1 MSRIEIMTN
10 ELHSEQIKARLL
22 ILMLFIILS
31 IIFIALPQILE
42 SKRNYQQSQ
51 QTLVD
56 IQNLRIFAE
65 LSNKIS
71 RERAPANK
79 AMSSENSNLA
89 FNLNALQKYRVEVDQ
104 QIDLTI
110 TMLKKSGFD
119 QLAQQVDIQLRSDLN
134 SARHQVDLYIQ
145 TDQRT
150 TAQMNAAI
158 FSMFGAWNSCRNIF
172 QQLIAQ
178 AKKKNTSVNDFAS
191 IVLLLADLR
200 DQAGRVAS
208 TIMAPLSAQQK
219 IPEENRLSSLLAQE
233 QAKYLW
239 RLMDSMQPEQLK
251 TAQYIELHENVEVK
265 FLGQGLSAV
274 NRLMLE
280 SQQNQPYFLTPNQ
293 LTEYMVSR
301 FSSVVDLQNYIL
313 EAHALNARHNIHIA
327 QRKFFLTLFI
337 SILSLGVA
345 IFIMIYTR
353 KKLFE
358 PLIQA
363 RNSIVALSSQAD
375 LDRGRNDATQHDS
388 RESLSEAIE
397 SLKTK
402 LIQRDAFEEQL
413 KNMANTD
420 RLTGVANRLALD
432 TFLKNIALDAEA
444 FKQLNLIVV
453 DIDYFKAVNDQYG
466 HIFGDRVIVEV
477 AACLKAN
484 VAQTDLIVRFGGD
497 EFLILL
503 KKYDLDWTVQI
514 AESILSDIS
523 QIHIDLPNIEEK
535 LKVSVSIGVASGA
548 ESWDKLFNQAD
559 ASLFKAKAS
568 GRNRVVV

>member
-1 MSRIEIMTN
+1 MTK

-22 ILMLFIILS
+22 ILMLIIILS
-31 IIFIALPQILE
+31 IIFIALPQIIE
-42 SKRNYQQSQ
+42 SKRNYQKSQ

-56 IQNLRIFAE
+56 IQNLRVFAE

-79 AMSSENSNLA
+79 AMSSDMNNLA
-89 FNLNALQKYRVEVDQ
+89 LNLNALQKYRIEVDQ
-104 QIDLTI
+104 QMNLTI
-110 TMLKKSGFD
+110 AMLEKSGFE
-119 QLAQQVDIQLRSDLN
+119 QLAQRVDVQLRSDLK
-134 SARHQVDLYIQ
+134 SARHQVDRYIHAE
-145 TDQRT
+145 QRT
-150 TAQMNAAI
+150 TAEMNAAI
-158 FSMFGAWNSCRNIF
+158 FSMFGAWDSCRNIF
-172 QQLIAQ
+172 QQLIAN
-178 AKKKNTSVNDFAS
+178 AKKNNTSVNDFAS

-208 TIMAPLSAQQK
+208 TIIAPLSKHQK
-219 IPEENRLSSLLAQE
+219 IPEENRLSSLLAQR

-251 TAQYIELHENVEVK
+251 TPQYIELHKNVEIN

-274 NRLMLE
+274 NLLISE
-280 SQQNQPYFLTPNQ
+280 SQQNQTYFLTPNQ

-313 EAHALNARHNIHIA
+313 ESHALNARHNIHIA
-327 QRKFFLTLFI
+327 QHKFFLTLFI

-353 KKLFE
+353 KNLFE

-363 RNSIVALSSQAD
+363 RNSIVALSSQTDSA
-375 LDRGRNDATQHDS
+375 LHDS
-388 RESLSEAIE
+388 SESLPEAIE
-397 SLKTK
+397 SLKAM

-420 RLTGVANRLALD
+420 RLTGVSNR
-432 TFLKNIALDAEA
+432 TALDAYLKDMEMQPQS
-444 FKQLNLIVV
+444 FEQLNLIVV
-453 DIDYFKAVNDQYG
+453 DIDYFKAVNDRYG

-484 VAQTDLIVRFGGD
+484 VTQTDLIVRFGGD

-503 KKYDLDWTVQI
+503 KKYDLDWTIQI
-514 AESILSDIS
+514 AESILFDIS
-523 QIHIDLPNIEEK
+523 QIQIDLPNVEEK

-559 ASLFKAKAS
+559 ASLFKAKES

>member
-1 MSRIEIMTN
+1 MTK

-22 ILMLFIILS
+22 ILMLIIILS
-31 IIFIALPQILE
+31 IIFIALPQIIE
-42 SKRNYQQSQ
+42 SKRNYQKSQ

-56 IQNLRIFAE
+56 IQNLRVFAE

-79 AMSSENSNLA
+79 AMSSDMNNLA
-89 FNLNALQKYRVEVDQ
+89 LNLNALQKYRIEVDQ
-104 QIDLTI
+104 QMNLTI
-110 TMLKKSGFD
+110 VMLEKSGFE
-119 QLAQQVDIQLRSDLN
+119 QLAQRVDVQLRSDLK
-134 SARHQVDLYIQ
+134 SARHQVDRYIHAE
-145 TDQRT
+145 QRT
-150 TAQMNAAI
+150 TAEMNAAI
-158 FSMFGAWNSCRNIF
+158 FSMFGAWDSCRNIF
-172 QQLIAQ
+172 QQLIAN
-178 AKKKNTSVNDFAS
+178 AKKNNTSVNDFAS

-208 TIMAPLSAQQK
+208 TIIAPLSKHQK
-219 IPEENRLSSLLAQE
+219 IPEENRLSSLLAQR

-251 TAQYIELHENVEVK
+251 TPQYIELHKNVEIN

-274 NRLMLE
+274 NLLISE
-280 SQQNQPYFLTPNQ
+280 SQQNQTYFLTPNQ

-313 EAHALNARHNIHIA
+313 ESHALNARHNIHIA
-327 QRKFFLTLFI
+327 QHKFFLTLFI

-353 KKLFE
+353 KNLFE

-363 RNSIVALSSQAD
+363 RNSIVALSSQTDSA
-375 LDRGRNDATQHDS
+375 LHDS
-388 RESLSEAIE
+388 SESLPEAIE
-397 SLKTK
+397 SLKAM

-420 RLTGVANRLALD
+420 RLTGVSNR
-432 TFLKNIALDAEA
+432 TALDAYLKDMEMQPQS
-444 FKQLNLIVV
+444 FEQLNLIVV
-453 DIDYFKAVNDQYG
+453 DIDYFKAVNDRYG

-484 VAQTDLIVRFGGD
+484 VTQTDLIVRFGGD

-503 KKYDLDWTVQI
+503 KKYDLDWTIQI
-514 AESILSDIS
+514 AESILFDIS
-523 QIHIDLPNIEEK
+523 QIQIDLPNVEEK

-559 ASLFKAKAS
+559 ASLFKAKES

>member
-1 MSRIEIMTN
+1 MSRIETMAK

-22 ILMLFIILS
+22 ILMLIIILS
-31 IIFIALPQILE
+31 IIFIALPQIIE

-56 IQNLRIFAE
+56 IQNLRVFAE

-79 AMSSENSNLA
+79 AMSSDMNNLA
-89 FNLNALQKYRVEVDQ
+89 LNLNALQKYRIEVDQ
-104 QIDLTI
+104 QMNLTI
-110 TMLKKSGFD
+110 AMLEKSGFE
-119 QLAQQVDIQLRSDLN
+119 QLAQRVDVQLRSDLK
-134 SARHQVDLYIQ
+134 SARHQVDRYIHAE
-145 TDQRT
+145 QRT
-150 TAQMNAAI
+150 TAEMNAAI
-158 FSMFGAWNSCRNIF
+158 FSMFGAWDSCRNIF
-172 QQLIAQ
+172 QQLIAN
-178 AKKKNTSVNDFAS
+178 AKKNNTSVNDFAS

-208 TIMAPLSAQQK
+208 TIIAPLSKHQK
-219 IPEENRLSSLLAQE
+219 IPEENRLSSLLAQR

-251 TAQYIELHENVEVK
+251 TAQYIELHKNVEVK

-274 NRLMLE
+274 NLLISE
-280 SQQNQPYFLTPNQ
+280 SQQNQTYFLTPNQ

-353 KKLFE
+353 KNLFE

-375 LDRGRNDATQHDS
+375 SALHDS
-388 RESLSEAIE
+388 SESLPEAIE
-397 SLKTK
+397 SLKAM

-420 RLTGVANRLALD
+420 RLTGVSNR
-432 TFLKNIALDAEA
+432 TALDAYLKDKEMHPQS
-444 FKQLNLIVV
+444 FEQLNLIVV
-453 DIDYFKAVNDQYG
+453 DIDNFKTVNDCYG
-466 HIFGDRVIVEV
+466 HFFGDEVII
-477 AACLKAN
+477 AIASCLKKN
-484 VAQTDLIVRFGGD
+484 VAHSDLIIRFGGD
-497 EFLILL
+497 EFLILFE
-503 KKYDLDWTVQI
+503 KMPEDWVIQI
-514 AESILSDIS
+514 AQSILSDVS
-523 QIHIDLPNIEEK
+523 ALEFDLPSTIELNEK
-535 LKVSVSIGVASGA
+535 LKVSVSIGIASGA
-548 ESWDKLFNQAD
+548 ESWQALFMKAD
-559 ASLFKAKAS
+559 ESLFKAKAD

>member
-1 MSRIEIMTN
+1 MTK

-22 ILMLFIILS
+22 ILMLIIILS
-31 IIFIALPQILE
+31 IIFIALPQIIE
-42 SKRNYQQSQ
+42 SKRNYQKSQ

-56 IQNLRIFAE
+56 IQNLRVFAE

-79 AMSSENSNLA
+79 AMSSDMNNLA
-89 FNLNALQKYRVEVDQ
+89 LNLNALQKYRIEVDQ
-104 QIDLTI
+104 QMNLTI
-110 TMLKKSGFD
+110 AMLEKSGFE
-119 QLAQQVDIQLRSDLN
+119 QLAQRVDVQLRSDLK
-134 SARHQVDLYIQ
+134 SARHQVDRYIHAE
-145 TDQRT
+145 QRT
-150 TAQMNAAI
+150 TAEMNAAI
-158 FSMFGAWNSCRNIF
+158 FSMFGAWDSCRNIF
-172 QQLIAQ
+172 QQLIAN
-178 AKKKNTSVNDFAS
+178 AKKNNTSVNDFAS

-208 TIMAPLSAQQK
+208 TIIAPLSKHQK
-219 IPEENRLSSLLAQE
+219 IPEENRLSSLLAQR

-251 TAQYIELHENVEVK
+251 TPQYIELHKNVEIN

-274 NRLMLE
+274 NLLISE
-280 SQQNQPYFLTPNQ
+280 SQQNQTYFLTPNQ

-313 EAHALNARHNIHIA
+313 ESHALNARHNIHIA
-327 QRKFFLTLFI
+327 QHKFFLTLFI

-353 KKLFE
+353 KNLFE

-363 RNSIVALSSQAD
+363 RNSIVALSSQTDSA
-375 LDRGRNDATQHDS
+375 LHDS
-388 RESLSEAIE
+388 SESLPEAIE
-397 SLKTK
+397 SLKAM

-420 RLTGVANRLALD
+420 RLTGVSNR
-432 TFLKNIALDAEA
+432 TALDAYLKDMEMQPQS
-444 FKQLNLIVV
+444 FEQLNLIVV
-453 DIDYFKAVNDQYG
+453 DIDYFKAVNDRYG

-477 AACLKAN
+477 AACLNAN
-484 VAQTDLIVRFGGD
+484 VTQTDLIVRFGGD

-503 KKYDLDWTVQI
+503 KKYDLDWTIQI
-514 AESILSDIS
+514 AESILFDIS
-523 QIHIDLPNIEEK
+523 QIQIDLPNVEEK

-559 ASLFKAKAS
+559 ASLFKAKES

>member
-1 MSRIEIMTN
+1 MTK

-22 ILMLFIILS
+22 ILMLIIILS
-31 IIFIALPQILE
+31 IIFIALPQIIE

-56 IQNLRIFAE
+56 IQNLRVFAE

-79 AMSSENSNLA
+79 AMSSDMNNLA
-89 FNLNALQKYRVEVDQ
+89 LNLNALQKYRIEVDQ
-104 QIDLTI
+104 QMNLTI
-110 TMLKKSGFD
+110 AMLEKSGFE
-119 QLAQQVDIQLRSDLN
+119 QLAQRVDVQLRSDLK
-134 SARHQVDLYIQ
+134 SARHQVDRYIHAE
-145 TDQRT
+145 QRT
-150 TAQMNAAI
+150 TAEMNAAI
-158 FSMFGAWNSCRNIF
+158 FSMFGAWDSCRNIF
-172 QQLIAQ
+172 QQLIAN
-178 AKKKNTSVNDFAS
+178 AKKNNTSVNDFAS

-208 TIMAPLSAQQK
+208 TIIAPLSKHQK
-219 IPEENRLSSLLAQE
+219 IPEENRLSSLLAQR

-251 TAQYIELHENVEVK
+251 TPQYIELHKNVEVN

-274 NRLMLE
+274 NLLISE
-280 SQQNQPYFLTPNQ
+280 SQQNQTYFLTPNQ

-353 KKLFE
+353 KNLFE

-375 LDRGRNDATQHDS
+375 SALHDS
-388 RESLSEAIE
+388 SESLPEAIE
-397 SLKTK
+397 SLKAM

-420 RLTGVANRLALD
+420 RLTGVSNR
-432 TFLKNIALDAEA
+432 TALDAYLKDKEMHPQS
-444 FKQLNLIVV
+444 FEQLNLIVV
-453 DIDYFKAVNDQYG
+453 DIDNFKTVNDCYG
-466 HIFGDRVIVEV
+466 HFFGDEVII
-477 AACLKAN
+477 AIASCLKKN
-484 VAQTDLIVRFGGD
+484 VAHSDLIIRFGGD
-497 EFLILL
+497 EFLILFE
-503 KKYDLDWTVQI
+503 KMPEDWVIQI
-514 AESILSDIS
+514 AQSILSDVS
-523 QIHIDLPNIEEK
+523 ALEFDLPSTIELNEK
-535 LKVSVSIGVASGA
+535 LKVSVSIGIASGA
-548 ESWDKLFNQAD
+548 ESWQALFMKAD
-559 ASLFKAKAS
+559 ESLFKAKAD

>member
-1 MSRIEIMTN
+1 MAK

-22 ILMLFIILS
+22 ILMLIIILS
-31 IIFIALPQILE
+31 IIFIALPQIIE

-56 IQNLRIFAE
+56 IQNLRVFAE

-79 AMSSENSNLA
+79 AMSSDMNNLA
-89 FNLNALQKYRVEVDQ
+89 LNLNALQKYRIEVDQ
-104 QIDLTI
+104 QMNLTI
-110 TMLKKSGFD
+110 AMLEKSGFE
-119 QLAQQVDIQLRSDLN
+119 QLAQRVDVQLRSDLK
-134 SARHQVDLYIQ
+134 SARHQVDRYIHAE
-145 TDQRT
+145 QRT
-150 TAQMNAAI
+150 TAEMNAAI
-158 FSMFGAWNSCRNIF
+158 FSMFGAWDSCRNIF
-172 QQLIAQ
+172 QQLITN
-178 AKKKNTSVNDFAS
+178 AKKNNTSVNEFAS

-208 TIMAPLSAQQK
+208 TIIAPLSKHQK
-219 IPEENRLSSLLAQE
+219 IPEENRLSSLLAQR

-251 TAQYIELHENVEVK
+251 TPQYIELHKNVEVN

-274 NRLMLE
+274 NLLISE
-280 SQQNQPYFLTPNQ
+280 SQQNQTYFLTSNQ

-313 EAHALNARHNIHIA
+313 ESHALNARNNTDVA

-353 KKLFE
+353 KNLFE

-375 LDRGRNDATQHDS
+375 SALHDS
-388 RESLSEAIE
+388 SESLPEAIE
-397 SLKTK
+397 SLKAM

-420 RLTGVANRLALD
+420 RLTGVSNR
-432 TFLKNIALDAEA
+432 TALDAYLKDKEMHPQS
-444 FKQLNLIVV
+444 FEHLNLIVV
-453 DIDYFKAVNDQYG
+453 DIDNFKTVNDCYG
-466 HIFGDRVIVEV
+466 HFFGDEVII
-477 AACLKAN
+477 AIASCLKKN
-484 VAQTDLIVRFGGD
+484 VAHSDLIIRFGGD
-497 EFLILL
+497 EFLILFE
-503 KKYDLDWTVQI
+503 KMPEDWVIQI
-514 AESILSDIS
+514 AQSILADVSALEF
-523 QIHIDLPNIEEK
+523 DLPSTIELNEK
-535 LKVSVSIGVASGA
+535 LKVSVSIGIASGA
-548 ESWDKLFNQAD
+548 ESWQALFMKAD
-559 ASLFKAKAS
+559 ESLFKAKAD

>member
-1 MSRIEIMTN
+1 
-10 ELHSEQIKARLL
+10 
-22 ILMLFIILS
+22 
-31 IIFIALPQILE
+31 
-42 SKRNYQQSQ
+42 
-51 QTLVD
+51 
-56 IQNLRIFAE
+56 
-65 LSNKIS
+65 
-71 RERAPANK
+71 
-79 AMSSENSNLA
+79 
-89 FNLNALQKYRVEVDQ
+89 
-104 QIDLTI
+104 
-110 TMLKKSGFD
+110 
-119 QLAQQVDIQLRSDLN
+119 
-134 SARHQVDLYIQ
+134 
-145 TDQRT
+145 
-150 TAQMNAAI
+150 
-158 FSMFGAWNSCRNIF
+158 
-172 QQLIAQ
+172 
-178 AKKKNTSVNDFAS
+178 
-191 IVLLLADLR
+191 
-200 DQAGRVAS
+200 
-208 TIMAPLSAQQK
+208 
-219 IPEENRLSSLLAQE
+219 
-233 QAKYLW
+233 
-239 RLMDSMQPEQLK
+239 MQPEQLK
-251 TAQYIELHENVEVK
+251 KPQYIELHKNVEVK

-274 NRLMLE
+274 NRLILE
-280 SQQNQPYFLTPNQ
+280 SQQNQAYFLTPNQ

-353 KKLFE
+353 KNLFE

-375 LDRGRNDATQHDS
+375 SALHDS
-388 RESLSEAIE
+388 SESLPEAIE
-397 SLKTK
+397 SLKNM

-420 RLTGVANRLALD
+420 RLTGVSNR
-432 TFLKNIALDAEA
+432 TALDAYLNDMEMQSQG
-444 FKQLNLIVV
+444 FEQLNLIVV
-453 DIDYFKAVNDQYG
+453 DIDYFKAVNDRYG

-484 VAQTDLIVRFGGD
+484 VAQTDLIVRFGGA

-514 AESILSDIS
+514 AESILFDIS
-523 QIHIDLPNIEEK
+523 QIQIDLPNVEEK

-559 ASLFKAKAS
+559 ASLFKAKES

>member
-1 MSRIEIMTN
+1 MSRIEIMTK

-22 ILMLFIILS
+22 ILMLIIILS
-31 IIFIALPQILE
+31 IIFIALPQIIE
-42 SKRNYQQSQ
+42 SKRNYQKSQ

-56 IQNLRIFAE
+56 IQNLRVFAE

-79 AMSSENSNLA
+79 AMSSDMNNLA
-89 FNLNALQKYRVEVDQ
+89 LNLNALQKYRIEVDQ
-104 QIDLTI
+104 QMNLTI
-110 TMLKKSGFD
+110 AMLEKSGFE
-119 QLAQQVDIQLRSDLN
+119 QLAQRVDVQLRSDLK
-134 SARHQVDLYIQ
+134 SARHQVDRYIHAE
-145 TDQRT
+145 QRT
-150 TAQMNAAI
+150 TAEMNAAI
-158 FSMFGAWNSCRNIF
+158 FSMFGAWDSCRNIF
-172 QQLIAQ
+172 QQLIAN
-178 AKKKNTSVNDFAS
+178 AKKNNTSVNDFAS

-208 TIMAPLSAQQK
+208 TIIAPLSKHQK
-219 IPEENRLSSLLAQE
+219 IPEENRLSSLLAQR
-233 QAKYLW
+233 QAKYFW

-251 TAQYIELHENVEVK
+251 TPQYIELHKNVEVN

-274 NRLMLE
+274 NLLISE
-280 SQQNQPYFLTPNQ
+280 SQQNQTYFLTSNQ

-313 EAHALNARHNIHIA
+313 ESHALNARNNTDIA

-353 KKLFE
+353 KNLFE

-363 RNSIVALSSQAD
+363 RNSIVALSSQTDSA
-375 LDRGRNDATQHDS
+375 LHDS
-388 RESLSEAIE
+388 SESLPEAIE
-397 SLKTK
+397 SLKAM

-420 RLTGVANRLALD
+420 RLTGVSNR
-432 TFLKNIALDAEA
+432 TALDAYLKDMEMQPQS
-444 FKQLNLIVV
+444 FEQLNLIVV
-453 DIDYFKAVNDQYG
+453 DIDYFKAVNDRYG

-484 VAQTDLIVRFGGD
+484 VTQTDLIVRFGGD

-503 KKYDLDWTVQI
+503 KKYDLDWTIQI
-514 AESILSDIS
+514 AESILFDIS
-523 QIHIDLPNIEEK
+523 QIQIDLPNVEEK

-559 ASLFKAKAS
+559 ASLFKAKES

>member
-1 MSRIEIMTN
+1 MTK

-22 ILMLFIILS
+22 ILMLIIILS
-31 IIFIALPQILE
+31 IIFIALPQIIE

-56 IQNLRIFAE
+56 IQNLRVFAE

-79 AMSSENSNLA
+79 AMSSDMNNLA
-89 FNLNALQKYRVEVDQ
+89 LNLNALQKYRIEVDQ
-104 QIDLTI
+104 QMNLTI
-110 TMLKKSGFD
+110 AMLEKSGFE
-119 QLAQQVDIQLRSDLN
+119 QLAQRVDVQLRSDLK
-134 SARHQVDLYIQ
+134 SARHQVDRYIHAE
-145 TDQRT
+145 QRT
-150 TAQMNAAI
+150 TAEMNAAI
-158 FSMFGAWNSCRNIF
+158 FSMFGAWDSCRNIF
-172 QQLIAQ
+172 QQLIAN
-178 AKKKNTSVNDFAS
+178 AKKNNTSVNDFAS

-208 TIMAPLSAQQK
+208 TIIAPLSKHQK
-219 IPEENRLSSLLAQE
+219 IPEENRLSSLLAQR

-251 TAQYIELHENVEVK
+251 TPQYIELHKNVEIN

-274 NRLMLE
+274 NLLISE
-280 SQQNQPYFLTPNQ
+280 SQQNQTYFLTPNQ

-313 EAHALNARHNIHIA
+313 ESHALNARNNTDIA

-353 KKLFE
+353 KNLFE

-375 LDRGRNDATQHDS
+375 SALHDS
-388 RESLSEAIE
+388 SESLPEAIE
-397 SLKTK
+397 SLKAM

-420 RLTGVANRLALD
+420 RLTGVSNR
-432 TFLKNIALDAEA
+432 TALDAYLKDKEMHPQS
-444 FKQLNLIVV
+444 FEQLNLIVV
-453 DIDYFKAVNDQYG
+453 DIDNFKTVNDCYG
-466 HIFGDRVIVEV
+466 HFFGDEVII
-477 AACLKAN
+477 AIASCLKKN
-484 VAQTDLIVRFGGD
+484 VAHSDLIIRFGGD
-497 EFLILL
+497 EFLILFE
-503 KKYDLDWTVQI
+503 KMPEDWVIQI
-514 AESILSDIS
+514 AQSILSDVS
-523 QIHIDLPNIEEK
+523 ALEFDLPSTIELNEK
-535 LKVSVSIGVASGA
+535 LKVSVSIGIASGA
-548 ESWDKLFNQAD
+548 ESWQALFMKAD
-559 ASLFKAKAS
+559 ESLFKAKAD

>member
-1 MSRIEIMTN
+1 MTK

-22 ILMLFIILS
+22 ILMLIIILS
-31 IIFIALPQILE
+31 IIFIALPQIIE
-42 SKRNYQQSQ
+42 SKRNYQKSQ

-56 IQNLRIFAE
+56 IQNLRVFAE

-79 AMSSENSNLA
+79 AMSSDMNNLA
-89 FNLNALQKYRVEVDQ
+89 LNLNALQKYRIEVDQ
-104 QIDLTI
+104 QMNLTI
-110 TMLKKSGFD
+110 AMLEKSGFE
-119 QLAQQVDIQLRSDLN
+119 QLAQRVDVQLRSDLK
-134 SARHQVDLYIQ
+134 SARHQVDRYIHAE
-145 TDQRT
+145 QRT
-150 TAQMNAAI
+150 TAEMNAAI
-158 FSMFGAWNSCRNIF
+158 FSMFGAWDSCRNIF
-172 QQLIAQ
+172 QQLIAN
-178 AKKKNTSVNDFAS
+178 AKKNNTSVNDFAS

-208 TIMAPLSAQQK
+208 TIIAPLSKHQK
-219 IPEENRLSSLLAQE
+219 IPEENRLSSLLAQR
-233 QAKYLW
+233 QAKYFW

-251 TAQYIELHENVEVK
+251 TPQYIELHKNVEIN

-274 NRLMLE
+274 NLLISE
-280 SQQNQPYFLTPNQ
+280 SQQNQTYFLTPNQ

-313 EAHALNARHNIHIA
+313 ESHALNARNNTDIA
-327 QRKFFLTLFI
+327 QHKFFLTLFI

-353 KKLFE
+353 KNLFE

-363 RNSIVALSSQAD
+363 RNSIVALSSQTDSA
-375 LDRGRNDATQHDS
+375 LHDS
-388 RESLSEAIE
+388 SESLPEAIE
-397 SLKTK
+397 SLKAM

-420 RLTGVANRLALD
+420 RLTGVSNR
-432 TFLKNIALDAEA
+432 TALDAYLKDMEMQPQS
-444 FKQLNLIVV
+444 FEQLNLIVV
-453 DIDYFKAVNDQYG
+453 DIDYFKAVNDRYG

-484 VAQTDLIVRFGGD
+484 VTQTDLIVRFGGD

-503 KKYDLDWTVQI
+503 KKYDLDWTIQI
-514 AESILSDIS
+514 AESILFDIS
-523 QIHIDLPNIEEK
+523 QIQIDLPNVEEK

-559 ASLFKAKAS
+559 ASLFKAKES

>member
-1 MSRIEIMTN
+1 MAK

-22 ILMLFIILS
+22 ILMLVIILS
-31 IIFIALPQILE
+31 IIFIALPQIIE

-56 IQNLRIFAE
+56 IQNLRVFAE

-79 AMSSENSNLA
+79 AMSSDISNLA
-89 FNLNALQKYRVEVDQ
+89 INLNALQKYRIEVDQ
-104 QIDLTI
+104 QMDLTV
-110 TMLKKSGFD
+110 TMLEKSGFY
-119 QLAQQVDIQLRSDLN
+119 QLAQQVDVELRSDLQ
-134 SARHQVDLYIQ
+134 SARHQVDRYIHA
-145 TDQRT
+145 DQRT
-150 TAQMNAAI
+150 TTQMNAAI
-158 FSMFGAWNSCRNIF
+158 FSMFGAWDSCRNIF
-172 QQLIAQ
+172 QQLIAA
-178 AKKKNTSVNDFAS
+178 AKKNNTSVNDFAS

-219 IPEENRLSSLLAQE
+219 IPEENHLSSLLAQE

-251 TAQYIELHENVEVK
+251 TPQYIELHKNVEAN

-274 NRLMLE
+274 NRLISE
-280 SQQNQPYFLTPNQ
+280 SQHNQTYFLTPNQ

-301 FSSVVDLQNYIL
+301 FSSVVDLQTYLL

-353 KKLFE
+353 KNLFE

-375 LDRGRNDATQHDS
+375 SALHDS
-388 RESLSEAIE
+388 SESLPEAIE
-397 SLKTK
+397 SLKAM

-420 RLTGVANRLALD
+420 RLTGVSNR
-432 TFLKNIALDAEA
+432 TALDAYLNDMEMQPKS
-444 FKQLNLIVV
+444 FEQLNLIVV
-453 DIDYFKAVNDQYG
+453 DIDYFKAVNDRYG

-514 AESILSDIS
+514 AESILFDIS
-523 QIHIDLPNIEEK
+523 QIQIDLPNVEEK

-559 ASLFKAKAS
+559 ASLFKAKAG

>member
-1 MSRIEIMTN
+1 MTN

-22 ILMLFIILS
+22 ILMLVVILS

-42 SKRNYQQSQ
+42 SKRYYQQSQ

-56 IQNLRIFAE
+56 IQNLRVFAE

-79 AMSSENSNLA
+79 AMSSDISNLA
-89 FNLNALQKYRVEVDQ
+89 INLNALQKYRIEVDQ
-104 QIDLTI
+104 QMDLTV
-110 TMLKKSGFD
+110 TMLEKSGFY
-119 QLAQQVDIQLRSDLN
+119 QLAQQVDVELRSDLQ
-134 SARHQVDLYIQ
+134 SARHQVDRYIHA
-145 TDQRT
+145 DQRT
-150 TAQMNAAI
+150 TTQMNAAI
-158 FSMFGAWNSCRNIF
+158 FSMFGAWDSCRNIF
-172 QQLIAQ
+172 QQLIAA
-178 AKKKNTSVNDFAS
+178 AKKNNTSVNDFAS

-219 IPEENRLSSLLAQE
+219 IPEENHLSSLLAQE

-251 TAQYIELHENVEVK
+251 TPQYIELHKNVEAN

-274 NRLMLE
+274 NRLISE
-280 SQQNQPYFLTPNQ
+280 SQHNQTYFLTPNQ

-301 FSSVVDLQNYIL
+301 FSSVVDLQTYLL

-353 KKLFE
+353 KNLFE

-375 LDRGRNDATQHDS
+375 LGQELNNLARHDGK
-388 RESLSEAIE
+388 ESLSEAIE
-397 SLKTK
+397 SLKNM

-420 RLTGVANRLALD
+420 RLTGVSNR
-432 TFLKNIALDAEA
+432 TALDAYLKDMEMQPQR
-444 FKQLNLIVV
+444 FQTLNLIVV
-453 DIDYFKAVNDQYG
+453 DIDNFKAVNDCYG
-466 HIFGDRVIVEV
+466 HFFGDEVIV
-477 AACLKAN
+477 AISSCLKNN
-484 VAQTDLIVRFGGD
+484 VAHSDLIIRFGGD

-503 KKYDLDWTVQI
+503 EKTHTDWIIQI
-514 AESILSDIS
+514 AESILADVSALEF
-523 QIHIDLPNIEEK
+523 DLPSKVESNEK
-535 LKVSVSIGVASGA
+535 LKVSVSIGIASGA
-548 ESWDKLFNQAD
+548 ESWQALFMKAD
-559 ASLFKAKAS
+559 QSLFKAKAG
-568 GRNRVVV
+568 GRNRLIV

>member
-1 MSRIEIMTN
+1 MTK

-22 ILMLFIILS
+22 ILMLIIILS
-31 IIFIALPQILE
+31 IIFIALPQIIE

-56 IQNLRIFAE
+56 IQNLRVFAE

-79 AMSSENSNLA
+79 AMSSDMNNLVL
-89 FNLNALQKYRVEVDQ
+89 NLNALQKYRIEVDQ
-104 QIDLTI
+104 QMNLTI
-110 TMLKKSGFD
+110 AMLEKSGFE
-119 QLAQQVDIQLRSDLN
+119 QLAQRVDVQLRSDLK
-134 SARHQVDLYIQ
+134 SARHQVDRYIHAE
-145 TDQRT
+145 QRT
-150 TAQMNAAI
+150 TAEMNAAI
-158 FSMFGAWNSCRNIF
+158 FSMFGAWDSCRNIF
-172 QQLIAQ
+172 QQLIAN
-178 AKKKNTSVNDFAS
+178 AKKSNTSVNDFAS

-208 TIMAPLSAQQK
+208 TIIAPLSKHQK
-219 IPEENRLSSLLAQE
+219 IPEENRLSSLLAQR
-233 QAKYLW
+233 QSKYLW

-251 TAQYIELHENVEVK
+251 TAQYIELHKNVEVN

-274 NRLMLE
+274 NRLILE
-280 SQQNQPYFLTPNQ
+280 SQQNQAYFLTPNQ

-313 EAHALNARHNIHIA
+313 ESHALNARNNTDVA

-353 KKLFE
+353 KNLFE

-375 LDRGRNDATQHDS
+375 SALHDS
-388 RESLSEAIE
+388 SESLPEAIE
-397 SLKTK
+397 SLKAM

-420 RLTGVANRLALD
+420 RLTGVSNR
-432 TFLKNIALDAEA
+432 TALDAYLNDMEMQPQG
-444 FKQLNLIVV
+444 FEQLNLIVV
-453 DIDYFKAVNDQYG
+453 DIDYFKAVNDRYG
-466 HIFGDRVIVEV
+466 HIFGDRVIVAV

-503 KKYDLDWTVQI
+503 KKYDPDWTVQI
-514 AESILSDIS
+514 AESILFDIS
-523 QIHIDLPNIEEK
+523 QIQIDLPNVEEK

-559 ASLFKAKAS
+559 ASLFKAKAD

>member
-1 MSRIEIMTN
+1 MTN

-22 ILMLFIILS
+22 ILMLVIILS
-31 IIFIALPQILE
+31 IIFIALPQIVE
-42 SKRNYQQSQ
+42 SKRYYQQSQ

-79 AMSSENSNLA
+79 AMSSDMNNLVL
-89 FNLNALQKYRVEVDQ
+89 NLNALQKYRIEVDQ
-104 QIDLTI
+104 QMDLTVK
-110 TMLKKSGFD
+110 MLKKSGFY
-119 QLAQQVDIQLRSDLN
+119 QLAQQVDVELRSDLH
-134 SARHQVDLYIQ
+134 SARHQVDRYIHA
-145 TDQRT
+145 DQRT

-158 FSMFGAWNSCRNIF
+158 FSMFDAWNSCRNIF
-172 QQLIAQ
+172 QQLIAK
-178 AKKKNTSVNDFAS
+178 AKKNNTSVNEFAS

-208 TIMAPLSAQQK
+208 SIMAPLSAQQK

-239 RLMDSMQPEQLK
+239 RMMDSMQPEQLK
-251 TAQYIELHENVEVK
+251 KPQYIELHKNVEVK

-274 NRLMLE
+274 NRLILE
-280 SQQNQPYFLTPNQ
+280 SQQNQAYFLTPNQ

-353 KKLFE
+353 KNLFE

-375 LDRGRNDATQHDS
+375 SALHDS
-388 RESLSEAIE
+388 SESLPEAIE
-397 SLKTK
+397 SLKNM

-420 RLTGVANRLALD
+420 RLTGVSNR
-432 TFLKNIALDAEA
+432 TALDAYLNDMEMQSQG
-444 FKQLNLIVV
+444 FEQLNLIVV
-453 DIDYFKAVNDQYG
+453 DIDYFKAVNDRYG

-514 AESILSDIS
+514 AESILFDIS
-523 QIHIDLPNIEEK
+523 QIQIDLPNVEEK

-559 ASLFKAKAS
+559 ASLFKAKES

>member
-1 MSRIEIMTN
+1 MTK

-22 ILMLFIILS
+22 ILMLIIILS
-31 IIFIALPQILE
+31 IIFIALPQIIE
-42 SKRNYQQSQ
+42 SKRNYQKSQ

-56 IQNLRIFAE
+56 IQNLRVFAE

-79 AMSSENSNLA
+79 AMSSDMNNLA
-89 FNLNALQKYRVEVDQ
+89 LNLNALQKYRIEVDQ
-104 QIDLTI
+104 QMNLTI
-110 TMLKKSGFD
+110 AMLEKSGFE
-119 QLAQQVDIQLRSDLN
+119 QLAQRVDVQLRSDLK
-134 SARHQVDLYIQ
+134 SARHQVDRYIHAE
-145 TDQRT
+145 QRT
-150 TAQMNAAI
+150 TAEMNAAI
-158 FSMFGAWNSCRNIF
+158 FSMFGAWDSCRNIF
-172 QQLIAQ
+172 QQLIAN
-178 AKKKNTSVNDFAS
+178 AKKNNTSVNDFAS

-208 TIMAPLSAQQK
+208 TIIAPLSKHQK
-219 IPEENRLSSLLAQE
+219 IPEENRLSSLLAQR
-233 QAKYLW
+233 QAKYFW

-251 TAQYIELHENVEVK
+251 TPQYIELHKNVEIN

-274 NRLMLE
+274 NLLISE
-280 SQQNQPYFLTPNQ
+280 SQQNQTYFLTPNQ

-313 EAHALNARHNIHIA
+313 ESHALNARNNTDVA

-353 KKLFE
+353 KNLFE

-363 RNSIVALSSQAD
+363 RNSIVALSSQTDSA
-375 LDRGRNDATQHDS
+375 LHDS
-388 RESLSEAIE
+388 SESLPEAIE
-397 SLKTK
+397 SLKAM

-420 RLTGVANRLALD
+420 RLTGVSNR
-432 TFLKNIALDAEA
+432 TALDAYLKDMEMQPQS
-444 FKQLNLIVV
+444 FEQLNLIVV
-453 DIDYFKAVNDQYG
+453 DIDYFKAVNDRYG

-484 VAQTDLIVRFGGD
+484 VTQTDLIVRFGGD

-503 KKYDLDWTVQI
+503 KKYDLDWTIQI
-514 AESILSDIS
+514 AESILFDIS
-523 QIHIDLPNIEEK
+523 QIQIDLPNVEEK

-559 ASLFKAKAS
+559 ASLFKAKES

>member
-1 MSRIEIMTN
+1 MTK

-22 ILMLFIILS
+22 ILMLIIILS
-31 IIFIALPQILE
+31 IIFIALPQIIE
-42 SKRNYQQSQ
+42 SKRNYQKSQ

-56 IQNLRIFAE
+56 IQNLRVFAE

-79 AMSSENSNLA
+79 AMSSDMNNLA
-89 FNLNALQKYRVEVDQ
+89 LNLNALQKYRIEVDQ
-104 QIDLTI
+104 QMNLTI
-110 TMLKKSGFD
+110 AMLEKSGFE
-119 QLAQQVDIQLRSDLN
+119 QLAQRVDVQLRSDLK
-134 SARHQVDLYIQ
+134 SARHQVDRYIHAE
-145 TDQRT
+145 QRT
-150 TAQMNAAI
+150 TAEMNAAI
-158 FSMFGAWNSCRNIF
+158 FSMFGAWDSCRNIF
-172 QQLIAQ
+172 QQLIAN
-178 AKKKNTSVNDFAS
+178 AKKNNTSVNDFAS

-208 TIMAPLSAQQK
+208 TIIAPLSKHQK
-219 IPEENRLSSLLAQE
+219 IPEENRLSSLLAQR
-233 QAKYLW
+233 QAKYFW

-251 TAQYIELHENVEVK
+251 TPQYIELHKNVEIN

-274 NRLMLE
+274 NLLISE
-280 SQQNQPYFLTPNQ
+280 SQQNQTYFLTPNQ

-313 EAHALNARHNIHIA
+313 ESHALNARNNTDIA

-353 KKLFE
+353 KNLFE

-363 RNSIVALSSQAD
+363 RNSIVALSSQTDSA
-375 LDRGRNDATQHDS
+375 LHDS
-388 RESLSEAIE
+388 SESLPEAIE
-397 SLKTK
+397 SLKAM

-420 RLTGVANRLALD
+420 RLTGVSNR
-432 TFLKNIALDAEA
+432 TALDAYLKDMEMQPQS
-444 FKQLNLIVV
+444 FEQLNLIVV
-453 DIDYFKAVNDQYG
+453 DIDYFKAVNDRYG

-484 VAQTDLIVRFGGD
+484 VTQTDLIVRFGGD

-503 KKYDLDWTVQI
+503 KKYDLDWTIQI
-514 AESILSDIS
+514 AESILFDIS
-523 QIHIDLPNIEEK
+523 QIQIDLPNVEEK

-559 ASLFKAKAS
+559 ASLFKAKES

>member
-1 MSRIEIMTN
+1 MTK

-22 ILMLFIILS
+22 ILMLIIILS
-31 IIFIALPQILE
+31 IIFIALPQIIE
-42 SKRNYQQSQ
+42 SKRNYQKSQ

-56 IQNLRIFAE
+56 IQNLRVFAE

-79 AMSSENSNLA
+79 AMSSDMNNLA
-89 FNLNALQKYRVEVDQ
+89 LNLNALQKYRIEVDQ
-104 QIDLTI
+104 QMNLTI
-110 TMLKKSGFD
+110 AMLEKSGFE
-119 QLAQQVDIQLRSDLN
+119 QLAQRVDVQLRSDLK
-134 SARHQVDLYIQ
+134 SARHQVDRYIHAE
-145 TDQRT
+145 QRT
-150 TAQMNAAI
+150 TAEMNAAI
-158 FSMFGAWNSCRNIF
+158 FSMFGAWDSCRNIF
-172 QQLIAQ
+172 QQLIAN
-178 AKKKNTSVNDFAS
+178 AKKNNTSVNDFAS

-208 TIMAPLSAQQK
+208 TIIAPLSKHQK
-219 IPEENRLSSLLAQE
+219 IPEENRLSSLLAQR
-233 QAKYLW
+233 QAKYFW

-251 TAQYIELHENVEVK
+251 TPQYIELHKNVEIN

-274 NRLMLE
+274 NLLISE
-280 SQQNQPYFLTPNQ
+280 SQQNQTYFLTPNQ

-313 EAHALNARHNIHIA
+313 ESHALNARNNTDIA
-327 QRKFFLTLFI
+327 QHKFFLTLFI

-353 KKLFE
+353 KNLFE

-375 LDRGRNDATQHDS
+375 SALHDS
-388 RESLSEAIE
+388 SESLPEAIE
-397 SLKTK
+397 SLKAM

-420 RLTGVANRLALD
+420 RLTGVSNR
-432 TFLKNIALDAEA
+432 TALDAYLKDMEMQPQS
-444 FKQLNLIVV
+444 FEQLNLIVV
-453 DIDYFKAVNDQYG
+453 DIDYFKAVNDRYG

-484 VAQTDLIVRFGGD
+484 VTQTDLIVRFGGD

-503 KKYDLDWTVQI
+503 KKYDLDWTIQI
-514 AESILSDIS
+514 AESILFDIS
-523 QIHIDLPNIEEK
+523 QIQIDLPNVEEK

-559 ASLFKAKAS
+559 ASLFKAKES

>member
-1 MSRIEIMTN
+1 MSRIEIMTK

-22 ILMLFIILS
+22 ILMLIIILS
-31 IIFIALPQILE
+31 IIFIALPQIIE
-42 SKRNYQQSQ
+42 SKRNYQKSQ

-56 IQNLRIFAE
+56 IQNLRVFAE

-79 AMSSENSNLA
+79 AMSSDMNNLA
-89 FNLNALQKYRVEVDQ
+89 LNLNALQKYRIEVDQ
-104 QIDLTI
+104 QMNLTI
-110 TMLKKSGFD
+110 AMLEKSGFE
-119 QLAQQVDIQLRSDLN
+119 QLAQRVDVQLRSDLK
-134 SARHQVDLYIQ
+134 SARHQVDRYIHAE
-145 TDQRT
+145 QRT
-150 TAQMNAAI
+150 TAEMNAAI
-158 FSMFGAWNSCRNIF
+158 FSMFGAWDSCRNIF
-172 QQLIAQ
+172 QQLIAN
-178 AKKKNTSVNDFAS
+178 AKKNNTSVNDFAS

-208 TIMAPLSAQQK
+208 TIIAPLSKHQK
-219 IPEENRLSSLLAQE
+219 IPEENRLSSLLAQR

-251 TAQYIELHENVEVK
+251 TAQCIELHKNVEVK

-274 NRLMLE
+274 NLLISE
-280 SQQNQPYFLTPNQ
+280 SQQNQTYFLTPNQ

-353 KKLFE
+353 KNLFE

-375 LDRGRNDATQHDS
+375 SALHDS
-388 RESLSEAIE
+388 SESLPEAIE
-397 SLKTK
+397 SLKAM

-420 RLTGVANRLALD
+420 RLTGVSNR
-432 TFLKNIALDAEA
+432 TALDAYLKDKEMHPQS
-444 FKQLNLIVV
+444 FEQLNLIVV
-453 DIDYFKAVNDQYG
+453 DIDNFKTVNDCYG
-466 HIFGDRVIVEV
+466 HFFGDEVII
-477 AACLKAN
+477 AIASCLKKN
-484 VAQTDLIVRFGGD
+484 VAHSDLIIRFGGD
-497 EFLILL
+497 EFLILFE
-503 KKYDLDWTVQI
+503 KMPEDWVIQI
-514 AESILSDIS
+514 AQSILSDVS
-523 QIHIDLPNIEEK
+523 ALEFDLPSTIELNEK
-535 LKVSVSIGVASGA
+535 LKVSVSIGIASGA
-548 ESWDKLFNQAD
+548 ESWQALFMKAD
-559 ASLFKAKAS
+559 ESLFKAKAD

>member
-1 MSRIEIMTN
+1 MTK

-22 ILMLFIILS
+22 ILMLIIILS
-31 IIFIALPQILE
+31 IIFIALPQIIE

-56 IQNLRIFAE
+56 IQNLRVFAE

-79 AMSSENSNLA
+79 AMSSDMNNLA
-89 FNLNALQKYRVEVDQ
+89 LNLNALQKYRIEVDQ
-104 QIDLTI
+104 QMNLTI
-110 TMLKKSGFD
+110 AMLEKSGFE
-119 QLAQQVDIQLRSDLN
+119 QLAQRVDVQLRSDLK
-134 SARHQVDLYIQ
+134 SARHQVDRYIHAE
-145 TDQRT
+145 QRT
-150 TAQMNAAI
+150 TAEMNAAI
-158 FSMFGAWNSCRNIF
+158 FSMFGAWDSCRNIF
-172 QQLIAQ
+172 QQLIAN
-178 AKKKNTSVNDFAS
+178 AKKNNTSVNDFAS

-208 TIMAPLSAQQK
+208 TIIAPLSKHQK
-219 IPEENRLSSLLAQE
+219 IPEENRLSSLLAQR

-251 TAQYIELHENVEVK
+251 TAQYIELHKNVEVK

-274 NRLMLE
+274 NLLISE
-280 SQQNQPYFLTPNQ
+280 SQQNQTYFLTPNQ

-353 KKLFE
+353 KNLFE

-375 LDRGRNDATQHDS
+375 SALHDS
-388 RESLSEAIE
+388 SESLPEAIE
-397 SLKTK
+397 SLKAM

-420 RLTGVANRLALD
+420 RLTGVSNR
-432 TFLKNIALDAEA
+432 TALDAYLKDKEMHPQS
-444 FKQLNLIVV
+444 FEQLNLIVV
-453 DIDYFKAVNDQYG
+453 DIDNFKTVNDCYG
-466 HIFGDRVIVEV
+466 HFFGDEVII
-477 AACLKAN
+477 AIASCLKKN
-484 VAQTDLIVRFGGD
+484 VAHSDLIIRFGGD
-497 EFLILL
+497 EFLILFE
-503 KKYDLDWTVQI
+503 KMPEDWVIQI
-514 AESILSDIS
+514 AQSILSDVS
-523 QIHIDLPNIEEK
+523 ALEFDLPSTIELNEK
-535 LKVSVSIGVASGA
+535 LKVSVSIGIASGA
-548 ESWDKLFNQAD
+548 ESWQALFMKAD
-559 ASLFKAKAS
+559 ESLFKAKAD

>member
-1 MSRIEIMTN
+1 MTK

-22 ILMLFIILS
+22 ILMLIIILS
-31 IIFIALPQILE
+31 IIFIALPQIIE

-56 IQNLRIFAE
+56 IQHLRVFAE

-79 AMSSENSNLA
+79 AMSSGMNNLA
-89 FNLNALQKYRVEVDQ
+89 LNLNALQKYRIEVDQ
-104 QIDLTI
+104 QMNLTI
-110 TMLKKSGFD
+110 AMLEKSGFE
-119 QLAQQVDIQLRSDLN
+119 QLAQRVDVQLRSDLK
-134 SARHQVDLYIQ
+134 SARHQVDRYIHAE
-145 TDQRT
+145 QRT
-150 TAQMNAAI
+150 TAEMNAAI
-158 FSMFGAWNSCRNIF
+158 FSMFGAWDSCRNIF
-172 QQLIAQ
+172 QQLIAN
-178 AKKKNTSVNDFAS
+178 AKKNNTSVNDFAS

-208 TIMAPLSAQQK
+208 TIIAPLSKHQK
-219 IPEENRLSSLLAQE
+219 IPEENRLSSLLAQR

-251 TAQYIELHENVEVK
+251 TPQYIELHKNVEVN

-274 NRLMLE
+274 NLLISE
-280 SQQNQPYFLTPNQ
+280 SQQNQTYFLTPNQ

-353 KKLFE
+353 KNLFE

-375 LDRGRNDATQHDS
+375 SALHDS
-388 RESLSEAIE
+388 SESLPEAIE
-397 SLKTK
+397 SLKAM

-420 RLTGVANRLALD
+420 RLTGVSNR
-432 TFLKNIALDAEA
+432 TALDAYLKDKEMHPQS
-444 FKQLNLIVV
+444 FEQLNLIVV
-453 DIDYFKAVNDQYG
+453 DIDNFKTVNDCYG
-466 HIFGDRVIVEV
+466 HFFGDEVII
-477 AACLKAN
+477 AIASCLKKN
-484 VAQTDLIVRFGGD
+484 VAHSDLIIRFSGD
-497 EFLILL
+497 EFLILFE
-503 KKYDLDWTVQI
+503 KMPEDWVIQI
-514 AESILSDIS
+514 AQSILADVSALEF
-523 QIHIDLPNIEEK
+523 DLPSTIELNEK
-535 LKVSVSIGVASGA
+535 LKVSVSIGIASGA
-548 ESWDKLFNQAD
+548 ESWQALFMKAD
-559 ASLFKAKAS
+559 ESLFKAKAD

>member
-1 MSRIEIMTN
+1 MTK

-22 ILMLFIILS
+22 ILMLIIILS
-31 IIFIALPQILE
+31 IIFIALPQIIE
-42 SKRNYQQSQ
+42 SKRNYQKSQ

-56 IQNLRIFAE
+56 IQNLRVFAE

-79 AMSSENSNLA
+79 AMSSDMNNLA
-89 FNLNALQKYRVEVDQ
+89 LNLNALQKYRIEVDQ
-104 QIDLTI
+104 QMNLTI
-110 TMLKKSGFD
+110 VMLEKSGFE
-119 QLAQQVDIQLRSDLN
+119 QLAQRVDVQLRSDLK
-134 SARHQVDLYIQ
+134 SARHQVDRYIHAE
-145 TDQRT
+145 QRT
-150 TAQMNAAI
+150 TAEMNAAI
-158 FSMFGAWNSCRNIF
+158 FSMFGAWDSCRNIF
-172 QQLIAQ
+172 QQLIAN
-178 AKKKNTSVNDFAS
+178 AKKNNTSVNDFAS

-208 TIMAPLSAQQK
+208 TIIAPLSKHQK
-219 IPEENRLSSLLAQE
+219 IPEENRLSSLLAQR
-233 QAKYLW
+233 QAKYFW

-251 TAQYIELHENVEVK
+251 TPQYIELHKNVEIN

-274 NRLMLE
+274 NLLISE
-280 SQQNQPYFLTPNQ
+280 SQQNQTYFLTPNQ

-313 EAHALNARHNIHIA
+313 ESHALNARHNIHIA
-327 QRKFFLTLFI
+327 QHKFFLTLFI

-353 KKLFE
+353 KNLFE

-363 RNSIVALSSQAD
+363 RNSIVALSSQTDSA
-375 LDRGRNDATQHDS
+375 LHDS
-388 RESLSEAIE
+388 SESLPEAIE
-397 SLKTK
+397 SLKAM

-420 RLTGVANRLALD
+420 RLTGVSNR
-432 TFLKNIALDAEA
+432 TALDAYLKDMEMQPQS
-444 FKQLNLIVV
+444 FEQLNLIVV
-453 DIDYFKAVNDQYG
+453 DIDYFKAVNDRYG

-484 VAQTDLIVRFGGD
+484 VTQTDLIVRFGGD

-503 KKYDLDWTVQI
+503 KKYDLDWTIQI
-514 AESILSDIS
+514 AESILFDIS
-523 QIHIDLPNIEEK
+523 QIQIDLPNVEEK

-559 ASLFKAKAS
+559 ASLFKAKES

>member
-1 MSRIEIMTN
+1 MTK

-22 ILMLFIILS
+22 ILMLIIILS
-31 IIFIALPQILE
+31 IIFIALPQIIE

-56 IQNLRIFAE
+56 IQNLRVFAE

-79 AMSSENSNLA
+79 AMSSDMNNLA
-89 FNLNALQKYRVEVDQ
+89 LNLNALQKYRIEVDQ
-104 QIDLTI
+104 QMNLTI
-110 TMLKKSGFD
+110 AMLEKSGFE
-119 QLAQQVDIQLRSDLN
+119 QLAQRVDVQLRSDLK
-134 SARHQVDLYIQ
+134 SARHQVDRYIHAE
-145 TDQRT
+145 QRT
-150 TAQMNAAI
+150 TAEMNAAI
-158 FSMFGAWNSCRNIF
+158 FSMFGAWDSCRNIF
-172 QQLIAQ
+172 QQLIAN
-178 AKKKNTSVNDFAS
+178 AKKNNTSVNDFAS

-208 TIMAPLSAQQK
+208 TIIAPLSKHQK
-219 IPEENRLSSLLAQE
+219 IPEENRLSSLLAQR
-233 QAKYLW
+233 QAKYFW

-251 TAQYIELHENVEVK
+251 TPQYIELHKNVEIN

-274 NRLMLE
+274 NLLISE
-280 SQQNQPYFLTPNQ
+280 SQQNQTYFLTPNQ

-313 EAHALNARHNIHIA
+313 ESHALNARNNTDIA
-327 QRKFFLTLFI
+327 QHKFFLTLFI

-353 KKLFE
+353 KNLFE

-363 RNSIVALSSQAD
+363 RNSIVALSSQTDSA
-375 LDRGRNDATQHDS
+375 LHDS
-388 RESLSEAIE
+388 SESLPEAIE
-397 SLKTK
+397 SLKAM

-420 RLTGVANRLALD
+420 RLTGVSNR
-432 TFLKNIALDAEA
+432 TALDAYLKDMEMQPQS
-444 FKQLNLIVV
+444 FEQLNLIVV
-453 DIDYFKAVNDQYG
+453 DIDYFKAVNDRYG

-484 VAQTDLIVRFGGD
+484 VTQTDLIVRFGGD

-503 KKYDLDWTVQI
+503 KKYDLDWTIQI
-514 AESILSDIS
+514 AESILFDIS
-523 QIHIDLPNIEEK
+523 QIQIDLPNVEEK

-559 ASLFKAKAS
+559 ASLFKAKES

>member
-1 MSRIEIMTN
+1 MTN

-22 ILMLFIILS
+22 ILMLVVILS

-42 SKRNYQQSQ
+42 SKRYYQQSQ

-56 IQNLRIFAE
+56 IQNLRVFAE

-79 AMSSENSNLA
+79 AMSSDMNNLA
-89 FNLNALQKYRVEVDQ
+89 LNLNALQKYRIEVDQ
-104 QIDLTI
+104 QMNLTI
-110 TMLKKSGFD
+110 AMLEKSGFE
-119 QLAQQVDIQLRSDLN
+119 QLAQRVDVQLRSDLK
-134 SARHQVDLYIQ
+134 SARHQVDRYIHAE
-145 TDQRT
+145 QRT
-150 TAQMNAAI
+150 TAEMNAAI
-158 FSMFGAWNSCRNIF
+158 FSMFGAWDSCRNIF
-172 QQLIAQ
+172 QQLIAN
-178 AKKKNTSVNDFAS
+178 AKKNNTSVNDFAS

-208 TIMAPLSAQQK
+208 TIIAPLSKHQK
-219 IPEENRLSSLLAQE
+219 IPEENRLSSLLAQR
-233 QAKYLW
+233 QAKYFW

-251 TAQYIELHENVEVK
+251 TPQYIELHKNVEIN

-274 NRLMLE
+274 NLLISE
-280 SQQNQPYFLTPNQ
+280 SQQNQTYFLTPNQ

-313 EAHALNARHNIHIA
+313 ESHALNARNNTDIA
-327 QRKFFLTLFI
+327 QHKFFLTLFI

-353 KKLFE
+353 KNLFE

-363 RNSIVALSSQAD
+363 RNSIVALSSQTDSA
-375 LDRGRNDATQHDS
+375 LHDS
-388 RESLSEAIE
+388 SESLPEAIE
-397 SLKTK
+397 SLKAM

-420 RLTGVANRLALD
+420 RLTGVSNR
-432 TFLKNIALDAEA
+432 TALDAYLKDMEMQPQS
-444 FKQLNLIVV
+444 FEQLNLIVV
-453 DIDYFKAVNDQYG
+453 DIDYFKAVNDRYG

-484 VAQTDLIVRFGGD
+484 VTQTDLIVRFGGD

-503 KKYDLDWTVQI
+503 KKYDLDWTIQI
-514 AESILSDIS
+514 AESILFDIS
-523 QIHIDLPNIEEK
+523 QIQIDLPNVEEK

-559 ASLFKAKAS
+559 ASLFKAKES